1 MKTEIQGRGYDAEQ
15 MVVDYLTQQGY
26 TVCARNYAI
35 KAGEIDII
43 ARKAEVVAFVEVKMR
58 SKHYFNLSLVVDRSK
73 QRKIIATALHYAA
86 KNKYTQH
93 VLRFDVALVEPNMDD
108 NTFDIN
114 FIPNAFTASES
125 VI

>member
-1 MKTEIQGRGYDAEQ
+1 MKTEIQGRGYQAEQ

-26 TVCARNYAI
+26 TICARNYCI
-35 KAGEIDII
+35 RAGEVDII
-43 ARKAEVVAFVEVKMR
+43 ARKAEVVSFVEVKMR
-58 SKHYFNLSLVVDRSK
+58 SKRYFNLSLVVDRSK

-93 VLRFDVALVEPNMDD
+93 VLRFDVALVEPNMED
-108 NTFDIN
+108 NTFDIT